1 VAPITSALRRF
12 RSEFEAKI
20 TRRDGITVRSA
31 PVAEEAPA

>member
-20 TRRDGITVRSA
+20 TRRDGIPVQSA
-31 PVAEEAPA
+31 PVADGAPA